1 MVSRRQLARSVADR
15 LLAGEDSAMV
25 LRQLAAYV
33 VEHRLH
39 KQLALLVADIEREF
53 ARAGTVVAAVTTV
66 HALTPELARQLSE
79 YVQQET
85 SARRVVLEERIDPS
99 IIGGVI
105 IETPTL
111 TLDASVATKLKRL
124 RTS

>member
-1 MVSRRQLARSVADR
+1 MVSRRQIARSVAAR
-15 LLAGEDSAMV
+15 LMAGEESATV

-33 VEHRLH
+33 VQYRLQN
-39 KQLALLVADIEREF
+39 QLAQLVADIEYEL
-53 ARAGTVVAAVTTV
+53 ARAGTVVAGVTT
-66 HALTPELARQLSE
+66 AYELTPELTQQLTE
-79 YVQQET
+79 YVRQHT